1 MNLLR
6 PVCLLAFGALSCS
19 AATPQRFD
27 FSGPGMAT
35 TFRISCYAESRE
47 QAEKATS
54 ACFVRIAELNQIFTD
69 YDPTSELMRLCAP
82 EAAYPAKVSPPMLG
96 LMQRSIQLAEL
107 TEGAFDPTCGHLT
120 QLWRRT
126 RRQGKLPPP
135 PRLQAA
141 IAATDWRRIQIDPPK
156 QQITLKPG
164 TLLDLGGIAKG
175 YAADDC
181 LRVLRQYGLSRA
193 VVIAGGDTAVGDAPP
208 GKAGW
213 EIKLRTFARS
223 EAEDELTTITLAN
236 RAVSTSGDLYQFIE
250 IDGTRYSHILSLK
263 TGLGLTQSI
272 ACSVIADDST
282 TSDALATAMCVL
294 GIEKGTALA
303 KTIPG
308 VEVRF
313 AVPQAAAESK

>member
-6 PVCLLAFGALSCS
+6 PVCFLAFGALSLS

-35 TFRISCYAESRE
+35 TFRISCYAENRE

-54 ACFVRIAELNQIFTD
+54 ACFARIAELNQIFTD

-82 EAAYPAKVSPPMLG
+82 ETVYPVTVSPPMLE
-96 LMQRSIQLAEL
+96 LLDRSVDFAKL
-107 TEGAFDPTCGHLT
+107 TDGAFDPTCGHLT

-126 RRQGKLPPP
+126 RRQGKLPAP

-141 IAATDWRRIQIDPPK
+141 ISSTDWRRIQIDLLK

-181 LRVLRQYGLSRA
+181 LRVLRKHGLPSA

-208 GKAGW
+208 GKPGW
-213 EIKLRTFARS
+213 EIKLRTFTRPES
-223 EAEDELTTITLAN
+223 QDELTSITLAN

-250 IDGTRYSHILSLK
+250 IEGIRYSHILSLK

-272 ACSVIADDST
+272 ACSVIADDCT
-282 TSDALATAMCVL
+282 TTDALATAMCVL
-294 GIEKGTALA
+294 GPEKGTALA

-308 VEVRF
+308 LEVRF
-313 AVPQAAAESK
+313 SQPRPK